1 MFKHTKFKSEDTLM
15 KFKVFISV
23 ILMVLIMLIVGC
35 SNNGMFM
42 GVNQTNVELGE
53 ANYNIVATNIMGQ
66 SKVGYLFGLST
77 SFGASTQTFAM
88 FRVDGTGMLYKEA
101 LEDLWKTFES
111 QHGKIEGRR
120 LALANVRYDSE
131 ILNLFI
137 YTGVKVFVRADV
149 VEFIK

>member
-1 MFKHTKFKSEDTLM
+1 
-15 KFKVFISV
+15 
-23 ILMVLIMLIVGC
+23 MVLALSC
-35 SNNGMFM
+35 SNNGMFV
-42 GVNQTNVELGE
+42 GVNQTNVELSE
-53 ANYNIVATNIMGQ
+53 ANYNIVATNLVGQ

-101 LEDLWKTFES
+101 LEDLWDSFEKKY
-111 QHGKIEGRR
+111 GKIEGRK

-137 YTGVKVFVRADV
+137 YTGLKVFIRADV
-149 VEFIK
+149 IEFQNE